1 MNRKAL
7 KQVQPKTMQRP
18 ERATPPR
25 RVRGLSS
32 SARVAPLSR
41 TIDPVTFTVLLHR
54 FKSIAKEMTLTL
66 EYTAWTSI
74 LALAQDFSCALF
86 DNEARQIAMADA
98 LPIHTNSMHVVIEE
112 IARVFAGDIA
122 DGDVI
127 VCNDPYSGNT
137 HVGDVVTACP
147 VFYKGEHLFWSV
159 TKGHQLDIG
168 SYIPTSVPATAKD
181 VWQEGLT
188 IPPIKFYE
196 RGKPREDVIRLY
208 LANVRYREWLYGDL
222 MAQLGSIWTGR
233 KRLIE
238 LVDEYGVAPTMQYV
252 DAILDYADRRMRD
265 EIRLMPK
272 GEFVGETWID
282 SDGQG
287 NTDIYVRAT
296 VRIKK
301 DQIEVDYT
309 GSAPQTAGAG
319 NSSNGVLQAAAGAPV
334 LCCIDPAIPHNDGC
348 LRHIVGKAPKGTVCN
363 AEYPASTALATI
375 VPGDPMQDAVW
386 KALAQAMP
394 ERVSA
399 GYGRVH
405 CEPVLSGVDHRDGR
419 DSDWGCMLFNGA
431 AGGGASPVN
440 DGWPVIGTIAA
451 LGGLRVL
458 SIEMLE
464 LLHPMIV
471 ERMEI
476 ETDSMGHGKNIG
488 GPGVNIVIR
497 PVGGPMEC
505 HLFGDGASNPPH
517 GVLGGTA
524 GTGGGNYKE
533 NRTTGQRT
541 FCSAKGHMTLSEHEV
556 WIGHSSGGGGY
567 GDPLEREAERV
578 RDDVR
583 DGFISYKSAADIYGV
598 ILDSDTFDLDA
609 AATARARRELA
620 ARRESSPLVT
630 PDRPSAATWLQE
642 HKRPGDVYVL
652 DPQ

>member
-1 MNRKAL
+1 MARKAL
-7 KQVQPKTMQRP
+7 KQVKPTGPKRTGQGIPLRSGLT
-18 ERATPPR
+18 RASTR
-25 RVRGLSS
+25 R
-32 SARVAPLSR
+32 APVP
-41 TIDPVTFTVLLHR
+41 TQAVDPVTFTVLLHR
-54 FKSIAKEMTLTL
+54 FKAIAKEMTLTL

-74 LALAQDFSCALF
+74 LALAQDFSCAIF
-86 DNEARQIAMADA
+86 DNQARQVCMADA
-98 LPIHTNSMHVVIEE
+98 LPIHTNSMHVVIKE

-122 DGDVI
+122 EGDVI

-147 VFYKGEHLFWSV
+147 VFYKGQHLFWSV

-168 SYIPTSVPATAKD
+168 SYIPTSVPATARD

-196 RGKPREDVIRLY
+196 RGKPRDDVIRLY
-208 LANVRYREWLYGDL
+208 LANVRYRDWLYGDL

-238 LVDEYGVAPTMQYV
+238 LVEKYGVGDTMRYV
-252 DAILDYADRRMRD
+252 EAILDYADMRMRN

-272 GEFVGETWID
+272 GEYVGETWID

-296 VRIKK
+296 VRIG
-301 DQIEVDYT
+301 DDRVEVDYT
-309 GSAPQTAGAG
+309 GSAPQTTGSA
-319 NSSNGVLQAAAGAPV
+319 NSSSGVLQAAAGAPV
-334 LCCIDPAIPHNDGC
+334 LCCIDPGIPHNDGC
-348 LRHIVGKAPKGTVCN
+348 LRHVVGKAPKGTVCN

-405 CEPVLSGVDHRDGR
+405 CEPVLSGVDRRGGR
-419 DSDWGCMLFNGA
+419 ECDWGCMLFNGA
-431 AGGGASPVN
+431 AGGGASPTG

-451 LGGLRVL
+451 LGGLRIL

-464 LLHPMIV
+464 LLHPMVV
-471 ERMEI
+471 ERMEV
-476 ETDSMGHGKNIG
+476 EPDSMGQGKNIG

-497 PVGGPMEC
+497 PVDGPMEC

-517 GVLGGTA
+517 GVLGGTP
-524 GTGGGNYKE
+524 GIGGGNYKE

-541 FCSAKGHMTLSEHEV
+541 FCSAKGHLTLSDNEV
-556 WIGHSSGGGGY
+556 WIGFSSGGGGY
-567 GDPLEREAERV
+567 GDPLQREPERV

-583 DGFISYKSAADIYGV
+583 NGFISLKTASEIYGV
-598 ILDSDTFDLDA
+598 ILDENTFALDA
-609 AATARARRELA
+609 IATARARSEIA
-620 ARRESSPLVT
+620 AHRDPLPLVT
-630 PDRPSAATWLQE
+630 PNRPSAATWLQE
-642 HKRPGDVYVL
+642 RKRPGDLYVV

>member
-1 MNRKAL
+1 MDRKAL
-7 KQVQPKTMQRP
+7 KQVKPTKLAPSKRSVPLRRGRTLASAP
-18 ERATPPR
+18 RA
-25 RVRGLSS
+25 
-32 SARVAPLSR
+32 R
-41 TIDPVTFTVLLHR
+41 TRAVDPVTFTVLLHR
-54 FKSIAKEMTLTL
+54 FKAIAKEMTLTL

-74 LALAQDFSCALF
+74 LALAQDFSCAIF
-86 DNEARQIAMADA
+86 DHEARQVCMADA
-98 LPIHTNSMHVVIEE
+98 LPIHTNSMHVVIKE

-122 DGDVI
+122 EGDVI

-147 VFYKGEHLFWSV
+147 VFYNGRHLFWSV

-196 RGKPREDVIRLY
+196 RGKPRDDVIRLY
-208 LANVRYREWLYGDL
+208 LANVRYRDWLYGDL

-238 LVDEYGVAPTMQYV
+238 LVEQYGIDETMYYV
-252 DAILDYADRRMRD
+252 EAILDYADMRMRS
-265 EIRLMPK
+265 EIRSMPK
-272 GEFVGETWID
+272 GEYVGETWID

-296 VRIKK
+296 VRIGG
-301 DQIEVDYT
+301 DRVEVDYT
-309 GSAPQTAGAG
+309 GSALQTPGSA

-348 LRHIVGKAPKGTVCN
+348 LRHVVGKAPKGTVCN

-405 CEPVLSGVDHRDGR
+405 CEPVLSGIDRRSGR
-419 DSDWGCMLFNGA
+419 DCDWGCMLFNGA
-431 AGGGASPVN
+431 AGGGASPVG

-451 LGGLRVL
+451 LGGLRIL

-464 LLHPMIV
+464 LLHPMVV

-476 ETDSMGHGKNIG
+476 EPDSMGQGKNIG

-497 PVGGPMEC
+497 PVDGPMEC

-517 GVLGGTA
+517 GVLGGTP
-524 GTGGGNYKE
+524 GIGGGNYKE
-533 NRTTGQRT
+533 SRTTGQRT
-541 FCSAKGHMTLSEHEV
+541 FCSAKGHLTLSDKEV
-556 WIGHSSGGGGY
+556 WVGFSSGGGGY
-567 GDPLEREAERV
+567 GDPLEREPERV

-583 DGFISYKSAADIYGV
+583 NGFISLKTASEIYGV
-598 ILDSDTFDLDA
+598 ILDQDTLALDGT
-609 AATARARRELA
+609 ATARARGELA
-620 ARRESSPLVT
+620 ARREPLPLVT
-630 PDRPSAATWLQE
+630 PNRPSAATWLQE
-642 HKRPGDVYVL
+642 HERPNDLYVV

>member
-1 MNRKAL
+1 MDRKAL
-7 KQVQPKTMQRP
+7 KQLKFAKPKRSQ
-18 ERATPPR
+18 R
-25 RVRGLSS
+25 RVPTRSAQGL
-32 SARVAPLSR
+32 APGR
-41 TIDPVTFTVLLHR
+41 RAKKQAQAYDPVTFTVLLHR
-54 FKSIAKEMTLTL
+54 FKAIAKEMTLTL

-74 LALAQDFSCALF
+74 LALAQDFSCAIF
-86 DNEARQIAMADA
+86 DHQARQVCMADA

-112 IARVFAGDIA
+112 IARVFADNIA
-122 DGDVI
+122 EGDVI

-137 HVGDVVTACP
+137 HVGDVVTVCP
-147 VFYKGEHLFWSV
+147 VFYGGKHLFWSA

-208 LANVRYREWLYGDL
+208 LANLRYRDWLYGDL

-233 KRLIE
+233 KRLLELIE
-238 LVDEYGVAPTMQYV
+238 QYGPDQTMFYV
-252 DAILDYADRRMRD
+252 EAILDHADRRMRD
-265 EIRLMPK
+265 EIRSMPK
-272 GEFVGETWID
+272 GEYIGETWID

-287 NTDIYVRAT
+287 NTDIYVRAA
-296 VRIKK
+296 VRIGN
-301 DQIEVDYT
+301 DRVEVDYT

-319 NSSNGVLQAAAGAPV
+319 NASNGVLQAAAGAPV

-363 AEYPASTALATI
+363 ATYPASTALATI

-405 CEPVLSGVDHRDGR
+405 CEPVLSGIDKRDGR
-419 DSDWGCMLFNGA
+419 TSDWGCMLFNGA
-431 AGGGASPVN
+431 AGGGASPVG

-451 LGGLRVL
+451 LGGLRIL

-464 LLHPMIV
+464 LLHPLTV

-476 ETDSMGHGKNIG
+476 EPNSMGHGKNIG

-497 PVGGPMEC
+497 PDGAPMEC

-517 GVLGGTA
+517 GVLGGTP
-524 GTGGGNYKE
+524 GIGGGNYKE
-533 NRTTGQRT
+533 NRTTGKRT
-541 FCSAKGHMTLSEHEV
+541 FCSAKGHMTIKADEA
-556 WIGHSSGGGGY
+556 WIGISSGGGGY
-567 GDPLEREAERV
+567 GDPLQREPERV
-578 RDDVR
+578 RDDVHGGVI
-583 DGFISYKSAADIYGV
+583 DLKTASEVYGV
-598 ILDSDTFDLDA
+598 ILDPDTFAIDE
-609 AATARARRELA
+609 AATARARSEIA
-620 ARRESSPLVT
+620 AHRGPLPLVT
-630 PDRPSAATWLQE
+630 PNRPSAATWLE
-642 HKRPGDVYVL
+642 HHKRPEDLYLL